1 MKKFWERAQIYIN
14 QNIGRKLLFMLIP
27 TLCIVMSVTIILV
40 NKIYMERFVST
51 IEEDTQYITDTFQ
64 INMDFCMEDVKSSLN
79 HLSMNENVR
88 YLATMDLQHMD
99 YPKLL
104 KCERE
109 VKKEFGDIA
118 SSKNF
123 IQDIIMIGNNGYQY
137 NYMPSLKTELTE
149 YDWYKEEIVGT
160 KRGFRYILPHATDY
174 YQKGRGPS
182 GKAITIGIP
191 IYGEQSQEGY
201 LMCDIALE
209 KSAVL
214 PEGGKKGRSMKAFLV
229 DGKTKNYYDFQK
241 GEKVYNK
248 QAEFLQYLGDE
259 KKGFFTSDQDFIVYS
274 KMENSPW
281 YIVAVYLYSD
291 IIASA
296 MTAQRIGLFMLILS
310 CLVMVAMANMI
321 SKSFRRPIE
330 QLLNRIH
337 QVEKENFQA
346 EQVSTDQHQP
356 GEILQIRNSFE
367 TMTQRIDDL
376 VHKVYLDEI
385 YRKNMEYENLVNQ
398 VNPHFIYNVL
408 QLIQAKAVLNEN
420 YEIDDIVVALSRLM
434 RYTMSNRD
442 KMVTIQEECT
452 YIDSY
457 LHLYEQRYSHKF
469 SFQINLEET
478 LKNYPVLK
486 FIMQPVVENCIKH
499 GFKGMK
505 REGKVDICI
514 YQEKERIYFLIEDNG
529 KGMSEERLQELMEH
543 LQNVEENKFD
553 SIGLK
558 NTFQRLKLT
567 YGEKAGM
574 EIESEEK
581 KGTKVCCFIPYK
593 EEKNV

>member
-1 MKKFWERAQIYIN
+1 MKKFLEKVQRYMN

-40 NKIYMERFVST
+40 NKVYMERFVST

-64 INMDFCMEDVKSSLN
+64 LNIDFCMEDVKSSLN
-79 HLSMNENVR
+79 YLSMDENVQ
-88 YLATMDLQHMD
+88 YLVTMDMQNID
-99 YPKLL
+99 YPELL

-109 VKKEFGDIA
+109 VKREFGDVA

-123 IQDIIMIGNNGYQY
+123 IQDIIMIGKNGYQY

-149 YDWYKEEIVGT
+149 YDWYKKEIVGSE
-160 KRGFRYILPHATDY
+160 RGFRYILPHDTDY

-191 IYGEQSQEGY
+191 IYGEHGQAGY
-201 LMCDIALE
+201 LMCDIGLE
-209 KSAVL
+209 KAAVL
-214 PEGGKKGRSMKAFLV
+214 PEGGEKGRNMKVFLV
-229 DGKTKNYYDFQK
+229 DGKTKNYYDFQEGK
-241 GEKVYNK
+241 QVHNK
-248 QAEFLQYLGDE
+248 QAEFLSHLGTE
-259 KKGFFTSDQDFIVYS
+259 KKGFFTSDKDFIVYS

-296 MTAQRIGLFMLILS
+296 MTAQRIGFFMLLLS
-310 CLVMVAMANMI
+310 CLVMVIMANMI
-321 SKSFRRPIE
+321 SRSFRRPIE

-346 EQVSTDQHQP
+346 VEIQEGQQQP

-367 TMTQRIDDL
+367 VMTQRIDEL

-385 YRKNMEYENLVNQ
+385 YQKNMEYENLVNQ

-408 QLIQAKAVLNEN
+408 QLIQAKAVLSEN

-442 KMVTIQEECT
+442 KMVTVQEECI

-457 LHLYEQRYSHKF
+457 LQLYEQRYSHKF
-469 SFQINLEET
+469 AFHIELEEK

-486 FIMQPVVENCIKH
+486 FVMQPVVENCIKH
-499 GFKGMK
+499 GFKGVK
-505 REGKVDICI
+505 REGNVDICI
-514 YQEKERIYFLIEDNG
+514 YREKERIYFLVEDNG

-543 LQNVEENKFD
+543 LQNVEENKFG

-574 EIESEEK
+574 KIESEEE
-581 KGTKVCCFIPYK
+581 KGTKVCCFIPYE